1 MKLIL
6 FIFLV
11 STSSFAS
18 ISFKDNTI
26 ADIVERVGPCVV
38 NIVAKSRG
46 LNQINPYDRGIYELF
61 FGKPNN
67 IVPKTQ
73 GEGSGFIYSSSGLIL
88 TNQHVIQD
96 ADILEVTLFDGR
108 KYQARYVGG
117 EPKKDIAIIKIDD
130 KKFSG
135 TFPKDLVCD
144 FGDSTKLRVGEWA
157 IAIGS
162 PFSLDRTVTVGI
174 ISAKGRSLSISDDV
188 SYDNLI
194 QTDAS
199 INPGNSGGPLLNVHG
214 KVIGINTAI
223 NALGQGLSFAIPIDL
238 VKRIT
243 SDIEAFGRV
252 RQSLLGVALE
262 PLTDKHVKKYGLSS
276 NRGVMIAKVFDKTPA
291 KKYGLKPKDVILNI
305 NGTPIEN
312 LAILKEKLQEI
323 PVGEIAKITLFRN
336 FKKRFLP
343 VRLEEYS
350 EDAFVI
356 DKKQDFNARTLT
368 SNDKIQLRLDPS
380 LQGVLVL
387 QRSRELGLYRGDI
400 IIQMNKEKISS
411 LSKLK
416 LELSHLRKGEPFLL
430 ILIREGLLTYIESI
444 K

>member
-1 MKLIL
+1 MKIIFCF
-6 FIFLV
+6 FIFSV
-11 STSSFAS
+11 HVFGFV
-18 ISFKDNTI
+18 SFKDNTI

-46 LNQINPYDRGIYELF
+46 SSRINPYDRGVYEMF
-61 FGKPNN
+61 FGKQNN
-67 IVPKTQ
+67 VIPKKQ
-73 GEGSGFIYSSSGLIL
+73 GEGSGFIYSSDGLIL

-108 KYQARYVGG
+108 KYQARYLGG
-117 EPKKDIAIIKIDD
+117 EPKKDIAIIKIEDSR
-130 KKFSG
+130 FSG
-135 TFPKDLVCD
+135 AFKKELVCK
-144 FGDSTKLRVGEWA
+144 FGSSTKLRVGEWA

-199 INPGNSGGPLLNVHG
+199 INPGNSGGPLLNVQG
-214 KVIGINTAI
+214 EVIGINTAI
-223 NALGQGLSFAIPIDL
+223 NTMGQGLSFAIPIDL

-243 SDIEAFGRV
+243 SDIEVYGRV

-262 PLTDKHVKKYGLSS
+262 SLAQDHVKQFGLSS
-276 NRGVMIAKVFDKTPA
+276 NRGVLISKVFPKTPA
-291 KKYGLKPKDVILNI
+291 KKYGLKAKDVILKI

-323 PVGEIAKITLFRN
+323 PVGEIAKITLFRD
-336 FKKRFLP
+336 FKRKFIP

-350 EDAFVI
+350 EDAFI
-356 DKKQDFNARTLT
+356 QKSKLSLNARTLN
-368 SNDKIQLRLDPS
+368 SRDKNELRLDPS
-380 LQGVLVL
+380 LEGVIVL
-387 QRSRELGLYRGDI
+387 QRSRKLGLFRGDI
-400 IIQMNKEKISS
+400 IIQMNKQKIHS

-416 LELSHLRKGEPFLL
+416 LELSQLRKGEPFLL
-430 ILIREGLLTYIESI
+430 ILIREGLLTYIESV